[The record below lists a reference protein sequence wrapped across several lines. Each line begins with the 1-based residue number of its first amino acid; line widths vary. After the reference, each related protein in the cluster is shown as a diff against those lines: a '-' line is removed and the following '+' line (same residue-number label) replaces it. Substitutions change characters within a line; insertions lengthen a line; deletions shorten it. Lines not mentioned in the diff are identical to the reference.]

1 MLAKVVAIVPIK
13 LSSRRLPNKNFLK
26 LGDKPL
32 SKHILDRL
40 LDVDV
45 IDEVYCYSSQPQ
57 IMSMYSDKVRFLSR
71 PSALDSDST
80 LANEL
85 FGYAVEKIDAE
96 IVVICHATGPFIR
109 SASIEAG
116 VNAVLSGDFDCAFS
130 VMKARTYAWYKDR
143 PLNYDPSKMVQTQD
157 LNPVYFETSG
167 FYVFRKNRYLKTGTR
182 VGDRPFFVE
191 VDVKEGI
198 DIDEPKDFNL
208 ARALLEFDPEDQS
221 YSKDDFF
228 VSIANR
234 NSLHKNISH
243 ICFDFDGVLIDSIP
257 VMEVAWN
264 QVQQQV
270 GIEQSFSMY
279 AEKIGL
285 PFFDILRSIGIAEER
300 FETIK
305 HVYEH
310 EAHARIDSIGVFDG
324 VVPALTKLSEM
335 GMKISIA
342 TSKSAERTSAILDRH
357 FKTVSFDI
365 ITTPESVGVGRGKPN
380 PDQLLKIAVE
390 LGVDPENS
398 LYVGDMDVD
407 RKAAQRAGFQF
418 VHAKWGYGQLSQ
430 NNGVWFNSMS
440 DLVKFLDD

>member
-1 MLAKVVAIVPIK
+1 MSAKVVAIVPIK

-40 LDVDV
+40 LDVDI

-57 IMSMYSDKVRFLSR
+57 IMSLYSDKVRFLPR
-71 PSALDSDST
+71 PSALDSDYT

-109 SASIEAG
+109 SASIDSG
-116 VNAVLSGDFDCAFS
+116 VRAVLSGYFDCAFS
-130 VMKARTYAWYKDR
+130 VQKARTYAWYKDR

-157 LNPVYFETSG
+157 LNPVYLETSG
-167 FYVFRKNRYLKTGTR
+167 FYIFRKDRYLKTGTR
-182 VGDRPFFVE
+182 IGDRPFFVE

-198 DIDEPKDFNL
+198 DIDEPNDFNL

-221 YSKDDFF
+221 YSKEDFF
-228 VSIANR
+228 ISIANR
-234 NSLHKNISH
+234 SSPHKNISH
-243 ICFDFDGVLIDSIP
+243 VCFDFDGVLIDSIP
-257 VMEVAWN
+257 VMALAWS

-270 GIEQSFSMY
+270 GVEKSFSMY

-285 PFFDILRSIGIAEER
+285 PFFDILKSIDIKEEC
-300 FETIK
+300 FEVIK
-305 HVYEH
+305 QVYEH
-310 EAHARIDSIGVFDG
+310 EAHAQINSIRVFDG
-324 VVPALTKLSEM
+324 VVPALIKLSEM

-342 TSKSAERTSAILDRH
+342 TSKSAERTRAILDRH
-357 FKTVSFDI
+357 FKTVPFDF
-365 ITTPESVGVGRGKPN
+365 ITTPESVSDGRGKPN

-390 LGVDPENS
+390 LGVDPGNS

-407 RKAAQRAGFQF
+407 QKAAQRAGFQF
-418 VHAKWGYGQLSQ
+418 VHAKWGYGQLSL
-430 NNGVWFNSMS
+430 NNGVWFNSIV
-440 DLVKFLDD
+440 DLVRFLED